1 MAAGVPVIANDDGGT
16 GEQVIDGETGFLV
29 PGLDPDSYAERAL
42 CMLGDPALRKLLG
55 ENAREHVKQN
65 FSLTA
70 MRERYAGLF
79 RGSQTSMQTYTPKT
93 NVPSAVRSAIAVIH

>member
-1 MAAGVPVIANDDGGT
+1 M
-16 GEQVIDGETGFLV
+16 QQQR
-29 PGLDPDSYAERAL
+29 GL
-42 CMLGDPALRKLLG
+42 
-55 ENAREHVKQN
+55 
-65 FSLTA
+65 SLPKMT